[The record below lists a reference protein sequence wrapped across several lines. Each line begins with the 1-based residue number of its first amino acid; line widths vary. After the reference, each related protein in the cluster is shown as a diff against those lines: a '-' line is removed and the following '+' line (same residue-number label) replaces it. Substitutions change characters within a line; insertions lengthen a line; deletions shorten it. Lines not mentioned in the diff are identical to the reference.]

1 MLSLYVTFF
10 NILKKISFQKN
21 VVSSNQGHNLGLN
34 IQYSIIFI
42 KYKIAEKSTLT
53 DQLSGVIQSNYIE
66 IILYVFISI
75 FNYIYF

>member
-42 KYKIAEKSTLT
+42 KYKIAENPHWLT
-53 DQLSGVIQSNYIE
+53 SYLE
-66 IILYVFISI
+66 LYSPTA
-75 FNYIYF
+75 